1 MSSPQYGNPCMGG
14 FLEQNAG
21 IGQMDHERWF
31 ALNEFDQKKS
41 WSYFKSKVIK
51 IIVEV
56 WPA

>member
-1 MSSPQYGNPCMGG
+1 MGG